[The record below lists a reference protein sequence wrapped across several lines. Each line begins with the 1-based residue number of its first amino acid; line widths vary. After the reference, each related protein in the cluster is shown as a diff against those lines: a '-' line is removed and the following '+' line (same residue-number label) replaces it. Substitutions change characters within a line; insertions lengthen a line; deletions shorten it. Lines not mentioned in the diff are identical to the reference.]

1 MMSEQEPITKV
12 GAKLSA
18 KLNLGDF
25 NNAELTVWIED
36 RVRPTDESTSKAVDR
51 LIDLLDAKLT
61 AWASDLKDE

>member
-1 MMSEQEPITKV
+1 MNDQQPITKI

-36 RVRPTDESTSKAVDR
+36 RVRPTDESTSKAMDR
-51 LIDLLDAKLT
+51 LTSLLDAKLE
-61 AWASDLKDE
+61 AWARDFKDE

>member
-1 MMSEQEPITKV
+1 MSEQEPVTKI

-36 RVRPTDESTSKAVDR
+36 RVRETDGSTSKAMDR
-51 LIDLLDAKLT
+51 LTTFLDAKLE
-61 AWASDLKDE
+61 AWARDFKDE